1 MKNYFI
7 IIILLLTYFINI
19 KGVYEFTTA
28 LIWIYD
34 SILLI
39 GLFIIWYL
47 AYIDYKLKKNK
58 LPKIYLFN
66 VIIVPLIVQT
76 SLIVVILENGYLAA
90 YNFIIFLLFFL
101 TVKGL
106 NDVNSNNS

>member
-7 IIILLLTYFINI
+7 IIILILTYFINI

-47 AYIDYKLKKNK
+47 VYCDFKLKNK
-58 LPKIYLFN
+58 LSKIYLFN
-66 VIIVPLIVQT
+66 VIVPMIVQT

-90 YNFIIFLLFFL
+90 YNFIVFLLYFL
-101 TVKGL
+101 TAKGL